1 MIIINNHLMNF
12 SNTDIST
19 QLQQLSIL
27 QKFYLMIKR
36 DQIREWIAHWIQC
49 KNSIFII
56 STFFIFWFRKAN
68 CFRPF
73 FWRFHFFFLVY
84 HVWMQACGQNPFP
97 LRTNFKQ
104 LTPSFLLLMFAVFY
118 YKRNIFITILGSN
131 SKEKERG
138 TCLRVHLCI
147 SKLLCLFC
155 AC

>member
-1 MIIINNHLMNF
+1 MYSNSQFYKNF
-12 SNTDIST
+12 ILWLNEIKYENGLLIEYNAKTRFLLF
-19 QLQQLSIL
+19 QL
-27 QKFYLMIKR
+27 
-36 DQIREWIAHWIQC
+36 
-49 KNSIFII
+49 
-56 STFFIFWFRKAN
+56 FFIFWFRKAN

-73 FWRFHFFFLVY
+73 FWRFHLFFLVN

-118 YKRNIFITILGSN
+118 YKRNIFKTILGSN

-138 TCLRVHLCI
+138 TCPRVHLCTCI